1 MNVGNIMTRYPW
13 TVNMDRTLKEME
25 TMMRKYKIAHL
36 PVVDEGHVVGIV
48 SDHDI
53 KAHRSSRAGTS
64 AADRRDNFTLNL
76 KAFQIMTREVIK
88 VSEDTPIAE
97 AIEEMLKRRI
107 HALPVLSPEGKV
119 MGIVSIFDVA
129 KFCLKTHL

>member
-1 MNVGNIMTRYPW
+1 MNVGKIMTRYPL

-25 TMMRKYKIAHL
+25 TMMQKHKIAHL

-64 AADRRDNFTLNL
+64 AADGRDNFTLNL